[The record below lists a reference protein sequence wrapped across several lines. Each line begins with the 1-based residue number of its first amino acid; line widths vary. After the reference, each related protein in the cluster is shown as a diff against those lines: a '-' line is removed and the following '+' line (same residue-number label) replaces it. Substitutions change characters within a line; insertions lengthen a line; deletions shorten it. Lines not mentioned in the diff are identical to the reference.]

1 MLTKSNRGFCSF
13 TVTTFILTTSIT
25 FSHDE
30 KKITLAALFAVAIL
44 FVTSEVNAQLKGEAM
59 AGYGFKDGYNI
70 GIGVRAG
77 KDGLTESLKQIY
89 IGGVFAYHLGKT
101 TEAEERSGFGGV
113 TITRKTKTTTKL
125 WYAGGDVGYNI
136 PLEGQSFQLRAS
148 AYVGIAN
155 ISSSSKSEIS
165 GGGIPGGG
173 GFEGSSTEFM
183 LAPGATFYL
192 PIGSDSTFGADARF
206 FIVSNANALVVNATI
221 GKSF

>member
-1 MLTKSNRGFCSF
+1 MTR
-13 TVTTFILTTSIT
+13 
-25 FSHDE
+25 

-77 KDGLTESLKQIY
+77 KDGLIESQKQVY

-101 TEAEERSGFGGV
+101 VETPFFGG
-113 TITRKTKTTTKL
+113 TSKTTVNL

-136 PLEGQSFQLRAS
+136 PLEGQSFKLRAS

-155 ISSSSKSEIS
+155 ISSKFETS
-165 GGGIPGGG
+165 GGG
-173 GFEGSSTEFM
+173 GSGLSVSESRTKTEFM
-183 LAPGATFYL
+183 LAPGATFFFPL
-192 PIGSDSTFGADARF
+192 GGDLTFGADARF
-206 FIVSNANALVVNATI
+206 FIISDSNALVVNATI

>member
-1 MLTKSNRGFCSF
+1 
-13 TVTTFILTTSIT
+13 
-25 FSHDE
+25 
-30 KKITLAALFAVAIL
+30 LFAVAIL

-77 KDGLTESLKQIY
+77 KDGLIESQKQIY

-101 TEAEERSGFGGV
+101 VETPFFGE
-113 TITRKTKTTTKL
+113 TSKTTVNL

-136 PLEGQSFQLRAS
+136 PLEGQSFKLRAS

-155 ISSSSKSEIS
+155 ISSKFETT
-165 GGGIPGGG
+165 GGGGG
-173 GFEGSSTEFM
+173 GFGGGGFGGGSSSGSSTEFM
-183 LAPGATFYL
+183 LAPGATFYF
-192 PIGSDSTFGADARF
+192 PIGSDLTFGADARF
-206 FIVSNANALVVNATI
+206 FIVSNSNALVVNATI

>member
-1 MLTKSNRGFCSF
+1 M
-13 TVTTFILTTSIT
+13 
-25 FSHDE
+25 
-30 KKITLAALFAVAIL
+30 FAVAIL

-77 KDGLTESLKQIY
+77 KDGLIESQKQVY

-101 TEAEERSGFGGV
+101 VETPFLGG
-113 TITRKTKTTTKL
+113 TSKTTVNL

-136 PLEGQSFQLRAS
+136 PLEGQSFKLRAS

-155 ISSSSKSEIS
+155 ISSKFETT
-165 GGGIPGGG
+165 GGGGVGFGGG
-173 GFEGSSTEFM
+173 GFGGGSSSGSSTEFM
-183 LAPGATFYL
+183 LAPGATFFFPL
-192 PIGSDSTFGADARF
+192 GGDLTFGADARY

>member
-1 MLTKSNRGFCSF
+1 MR
-13 TVTTFILTTSIT
+13 
-25 FSHDE
+25 

-77 KDGLTESLKQIY
+77 KDGLIESQKQIY

-101 TEAEERSGFGGV
+101 TEAEAPGFGGV
-113 TITRKTKTTTKL
+113 TIKTKATVNL

-136 PLEGQSFQLRAS
+136 PLEGQSFKLRAS
-148 AYVGIAN
+148 AYVGVAN
-155 ISSSSKSEIS
+155 ISSKFETT
-165 GGGIPGGG
+165 GGGGG
-173 GFEGSSTEFM
+173 GFGGGGFGGGGFGGGSSSGSSTEFM
-183 LAPGATFYL
+183 LAPGATFFFPL
-192 PIGSDSTFGADARF
+192 GGDLTFGADARF
-206 FIVSNANALVVNATI
+206 FIVSNSNALVVNATI

>member
-1 MLTKSNRGFCSF
+1 MMR
-13 TVTTFILTTSIT
+13 
-25 FSHDE
+25 
-30 KKITLAALFAVAIL
+30 KKITFAALFAVAIL

-101 TEAEERSGFGGV
+101 TEAEASGFGGV
-113 TITRKTKTTTKL
+113 TIKTKATVKL

-173 GFEGSSTEFM
+173 IPGGGDFAGSSTEFM
-183 LAPGATFYL
+183 LAPGATFYF
-192 PIGSDSTFGADARF
+192 PIGSDLTFGADARF
-206 FIVSNANALVVNATI
+206 FIVSNSNALVVNATI

>member
-1 MLTKSNRGFCSF
+1 MMR
-13 TVTTFILTTSIT
+13 
-25 FSHDE
+25 

-77 KDGLTESLKQIY
+77 KDGLIESQKQIY

-101 TEAEERSGFGGV
+101 EETPDFGGV
-113 TITRKTKTTTKL
+113 TSKVTVNL

-136 PLEGQSFQLRAS
+136 PLEGQSFKLRAS
-148 AYVGIAN
+148 AYVGVAN
-155 ISSSSKSEIS
+155 ISSKFETT
-165 GGGIPGGG
+165 GGGGG
-173 GFEGSSTEFM
+173 GFGGGGFGGGSSSGSSTEFM
-183 LAPGATFYL
+183 LAPGATFYF
-192 PIGSDSTFGADARF
+192 PIGSDLTFGADARF
-206 FIVSNANALVVNATI
+206 FIVSNSNALVVNATI

>member
-1 MLTKSNRGFCSF
+1 MR
-13 TVTTFILTTSIT
+13 
-25 FSHDE
+25 
-30 KKITLAALFAVAIL
+30 KKITFAALFAVAIL

-77 KDGLTESLKQIY
+77 KDGLIESQKQIY

-101 TEAEERSGFGGV
+101 VETPFFGG
-113 TITRKTKTTTKL
+113 TSKTTVNL

-136 PLEGQSFQLRAS
+136 PLEGQSFKLRAS

-155 ISSSSKSEIS
+155 ISSKFETS
-165 GGGIPGGG
+165 GGGDFGLGGG
-173 GFEGSSTEFM
+173 SSSGSSTEFM
-183 LAPGATFYL
+183 LAPGATFYF
-192 PIGSDSTFGADARF
+192 PIGSDLTFGADARF
-206 FIVSNANALVVNATI
+206 FIISDSNALVVNATI